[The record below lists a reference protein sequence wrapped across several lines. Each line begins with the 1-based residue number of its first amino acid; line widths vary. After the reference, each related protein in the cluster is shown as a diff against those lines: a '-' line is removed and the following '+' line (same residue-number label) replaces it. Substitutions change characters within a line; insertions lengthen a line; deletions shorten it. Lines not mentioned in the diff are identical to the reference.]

1 LRLPKQIP
9 VLLLAVMIAVAMAPS
24 GAAAPLPPDRY
35 EVRYTSITLS
45 LGTMLQ
51 YSATPR
57 VAGILTVPNG
67 AGGDLALPTFVP
79 VFPTVTSFGGLLS
92 STVTIL
98 PPVTATID
106 PATGAAQLS
115 TQGYAQFSGDATAV
129 PQLGIGVFSCSVGSP
144 AAPIAMTLTTATGA
158 RWSPSTATVVL
169 RGSTPLPGADCVEDA
184 DEVPVNTIVQSQAP
198 LTAEVRAIIW
208 PPGKP
213 LPAGAGGGG
222 PGGPGGGSGGG
233 PGGGGGGGGPGGGG
247 NTPGGPG
254 VVKGDALWVIT
265 QALLVRADRT
275 ARVRLRCIL
284 TDSRCRGRVRLD
296 TVRPRGASAATV
308 LASKRY
314 SIPAGATRNVKL
326 RISRRAMKA
335 LKRRGRLT
343 ARLTVSSAGAD
354 PIRRRVT
361 IRLRG

>member
-1 LRLPKQIP
+1 LRLPKLIP
-9 VLLLAVMIAVAMAPS
+9 VLLLAMTIVVATAPS

-51 YSATPR
+51 YSAPPR
-57 VAGILTVPNG
+57 VAGILTVPSG
-67 AGGDLALPTFVP
+67 ASGDLALPAFVP
-79 VFPTVTSFGGLLS
+79 VFPTVTSFGGILT
-92 STVTIL
+92 STVTIV

-144 AAPIAMTLTTATGA
+144 VAPIAMSLGTTSGA
-158 RWSPSTATVVL
+158 RWSPSTATVVM
-169 RGSTPLPGADCVEDA
+169 RGSTALPSADCVEDA

-222 PGGPGGGSGGG
+222 PGGPGGG
-233 PGGGGGGGGPGGGG
+233 PGGGGGGGGPGEGG

-254 VVKGDALWVIT
+254 VVKGDTLWVIT
-265 QALLVRADRT
+265 RSLVVRADRT

-296 TVRPRGASAATV
+296 TVRPRGASAAAV
-308 LASKRY
+308 LASKRF

-326 RISRRAMKA
+326 RITRRAMRT

-354 PIRRRVT
+354 PIRRRLT
-361 IRLRG
+361 LRLRS